1 MMSRPQILGK
11 QWLMEKVINQGIK
24 LTIFVMNTEWLPNGF
39 SDYYGRGTSFG
50 VRL

>member
-24 LTIFVMNTEWLPNGF
+24 ITIFGMSAEWLPNSF
-39 SDYYGRGTSFG
+39 SDHYGLGTSFG